1 MEWVFETRMEI
12 DESEV
17 GVELTAIQMQIQ
29 TEYDDLV
36 KQIAASFEE
45 KQLEAVKKLV
55 DKTKYYEQMLNEIE
69 RKQEG
74 SRD

>member
-45 KQLEAVKKLV
+45 RQLEAVKKLV

-69 RKQEG
+69 TKQEG